1 MAVLDV
7 VESNLDKL
15 KALKPAHPHFFDF
28 MSDIDLESS
37 MPTTCKRMKFQVL
50 QPPSERK
57 SNEIRA
63 KYNWPKIGE
72 PGSQ

>member
-1 MAVLDV
+1 
-7 VESNLDKL
+7 
-15 KALKPAHPHFFDF
+15 
-28 MSDIDLESS
+28 
-37 MPTTCKRMKFQVL
+37 MKYQVL

-72 PGSQ
+72 PGSQPFSTDPEVPDSIKKEFTARELDVIDCAHIAIG